1 MKKSEWDYLARA
13 MWQYSEK
20 HEGEISRL
28 LKELVQLIHNNMV
41 VMIDGMD
48 KLSETTTSNRQNET
62 NKDSK
67 NVFRGNGE
75 F

>member
-28 LKELVQLIHNNMV
+28 LKELVQLIHNNME